1 MLRQKKA
8 KQKINLVNLD
18 MGTIKSDTIK
28 NTVNRVNDSVFV
40 PDIQRTYVWLN
51 NPKDR
56 RIEMLFDSL
65 MRGYPIGAFLFWSLK
80 KSDIET
86 DEIEENDCSDKL
98 NFQLYKF
105 IENYDER
112 NKSNEKINVSQVKSS
127 DLDIVLDGQQ
137 RLTSLYIGLRGS
149 RTLRRPYA
157 RSTTINPYDQK
168 YLYLNLDY
176 RPDADNPEDVYQF
189 EFKTSEDA
197 KRLNNNGA
205 HWFKVSSIMD
215 FKNRK
220 ESIRKYCS
228 SRSLSRD
235 AEDMITDL
243 YVAISEQ
250 PNVTYFE
257 ETEKSLDKVLNIF
270 IRINSGGMQLSRSDL
285 LMSLLTATFG
295 SDIKGEMNVF
305 VTTLQ
310 ENGFGVFSRDH
321 ILKTCL
327 MLIGSSHV
335 FKLANFS
342 KSNIRA
348 IETQWKEICEYISIT
363 TRILASLGYRNE
375 LSSGYVI
382 TAIAYYLYKRKITKP
397 SMEDKEAIVM
407 FVRIAQLRAFF
418 SAGLDGKLTKVKEQI
433 DAAKDFSDFLELANK
448 NIERFKITSDDVEWY
463 VENEKYGYWTA
474 LPLLQ
479 LLYPNLNYSYSNFHI
494 DHIYPKSKFNKD
506 NHGLD
511 PVFWG
516 RANDLFNLQLLE
528 GLENEEKSS
537 KDPEVWLSSMYKD
550 QSAREEYLSKN
561 YLPKKFKL
569 EWENFGTF
577 EIERKKRM
585 RKRLYQAFNLPLPED
600 LKNLD

>member
-1 MLRQKKA
+1 
-8 KQKINLVNLD
+8 

-28 NTVNRVNDSVFV
+28 NTINRVNESVFV

-56 RIEMLFDSL
+56 RIELLFDSL

-86 DEIEENDCSDKL
+86 DEIVESSCSERL

-157 RSTTINPYDQK
+157 RSTTVNPYDQK
-168 YLYLNLDY
+168 FLYLNLDY
-176 RPDADNPEDVYQF
+176 RPNSDNPEDVYQF
-189 EFKTSEDA
+189 EFKTLEDA
-197 KRLNNNGA
+197 RKVNANGV
-205 HWFKVSSIMD
+205 HWFRVSMIME
-215 FKNRK
+215 FENRK
-220 ESIRKYCS
+220 ESIRNYCS
-228 SRSLSRD
+228 ERSLSRD

-250 PNVTYFE
+250 PNITYFE

-270 IRINSGGMQLSRSDL
+270 IRVNSGGMQLSRSDL

-295 SDIKGEMNVF
+295 SDIKGEMDVF
-305 VTTLQ
+305 VKTLQ
-310 ENGFGVFSRDH
+310 EDGFGVFSRDH

-327 MLIGSSHV
+327 MLTGHSHI

-342 KSNIRA
+342 KTNIRD
-348 IETQWKEICEYISIT
+348 IETKWKEICEYINIT
-363 TRILASLGYRNE
+363 TKVLASLGYRNE

-382 TAIAYYLYKRKITKP
+382 TAISYYLYNRKIQKP
-397 SMEDKEAIVM
+397 SLEDKEAIAM

-418 SAGLDGKLTKVKEQI
+418 SAGLDGKLTKIKEQM
-433 DAAKDFSDFLELANK
+433 DAAKDFKDFLVLANK

-463 VENEKYGYWTA
+463 VENEKYGYWTT

-479 LLYPNLNYSYSNFHI
+479 LLYPNFNYSYSNFHI

-506 NHGLD
+506 NVELESKFYGK
-511 PVFWG
+511 
-516 RANDLFNLQLLE
+516 ANDLFNLQLLE
-528 GLENEEKSS
+528 GVENEEKSS
-537 KDPEVWLSSMYKD
+537 KDPEIWLASVCKD
-550 QSAREEYLSKN
+550 PKDRDKYLCNN
-561 YLPKKFKL
+561 YIPKTFSL
-569 EWENFGTF
+569 EWKNFGDF
-577 EIERKKRM
+577 EMERKKRIK
-585 RKRLYQAFNLPLPED
+585 KRLYAAFNLPVPQD
-600 LKNLD
+600 LSQIDDD

>member
-1 MLRQKKA
+1 
-8 KQKINLVNLD
+8 

-28 NTVNRVNDSVFV
+28 NTINRVNESVFV

-56 RIEMLFDSL
+56 RIELLFDSL

-86 DEIEENDCSDKL
+86 DEIEESSCSERL

-157 RSTTINPYDQK
+157 RSTTVNPYDQK
-168 YLYLNLDY
+168 FLYLNLDY
-176 RPDADNPEDVYQF
+176 RPDSDNPEDVYQF
-189 EFKTSEDA
+189 DFKTLEDA
-197 KRLNNNGA
+197 RKVNANGV
-205 HWFKVSSIMD
+205 HWFRVSKIME
-215 FKNRK
+215 FENRK
-220 ESIRKYCS
+220 ESIRKYCAE
-228 SRSLSRD
+228 RSLSRD

-243 YVAISEQ
+243 FVAISEQ
-250 PNVTYFE
+250 PNITYFE

-270 IRINSGGMQLSRSDL
+270 IRVNSGGMQLSRSDL

-295 SDIKGEMNVF
+295 SDIKGEMDVF
-305 VTTLQ
+305 VKTLQ
-310 ENGFGVFSRDH
+310 DDGFGVFSRDH

-327 MLIGSSHV
+327 MLTGHSHI

-342 KSNIRA
+342 KTNIRD
-348 IETQWKEICEYISIT
+348 IETQWQEICEYINIT
-363 TRILASLGYRNE
+363 TRVLASLGYRNE

-382 TAIAYYLYKRKITKP
+382 TAISYYLYNRKIQKP
-397 SMEDKEAIVM
+397 SLEDKEAIAM

-418 SAGLDGKLTKVKEQI
+418 SAGLDGKLTKIKEQI
-433 DAAKDFSDFLELANK
+433 DAAKDFKDFLGLANK
-448 NIERFKITSDDVEWY
+448 NIERFKITSEDVEWY
-463 VENEKYGYWTA
+463 VENEKYGYWTT

-479 LLYPNLNYSYSNFHI
+479 LLYPNFNYSYSNFHI

-506 NHGLD
+506 NVELE
-511 PVFWG
+511 PVFYG
-516 RANDLFNLQLLE
+516 KANDLFNLQLLE
-528 GLENEEKSS
+528 GVENEEKSS
-537 KDPEVWLSSMYKD
+537 KDPESWLASVCKEPKD
-550 QSAREEYLSKN
+550 REN
-561 YLPKKFKL
+561 YLCNNYIPKTFIL
-569 EWENFGTF
+569 EWKNFGDF
-577 EIERKKRM
+577 EIERKKRIK
-585 RKRLYQAFNLPLPED
+585 KRLYAAFNLPVPQDLSQIDED
-600 LKNLD
+600 

>member
-1 MLRQKKA
+1 
-8 KQKINLVNLD
+8 

-28 NTVNRVNDSVFV
+28 NTINRVNESVFV

-56 RIEMLFDSL
+56 RIELLFDSL

-86 DEIEENDCSDKL
+86 DEIVESSCSERL

-127 DLDIVLDGQQ
+127 DLDIVLEGQQ
-137 RLTSLYIGLRGS
+137 RLTSLYLGLRGS

-157 RSTTINPYDQK
+157 RSTTVNPYDQK
-168 YLYLNLDY
+168 FLYLNLDY
-176 RPDADNPEDVYQF
+176 RPNSDNPEDVYQF
-189 EFKTSEDA
+189 EFKTLEDA
-197 KRLNNNGA
+197 RKVNANGV
-205 HWFKVSSIMD
+205 HWFRVSMIME
-215 FKNRK
+215 FENRK
-220 ESIRKYCS
+220 ESIRNYCS
-228 SRSLSRD
+228 ERSLSRD

-250 PNVTYFE
+250 PNITYFE

-270 IRINSGGMQLSRSDL
+270 IRVNSGGMQLSRSDL

-295 SDIKGEMNVF
+295 SDIKGEMDVF
-305 VTTLQ
+305 VKTLQ
-310 ENGFGVFSRDH
+310 EDGFGVFSRDH

-327 MLIGSSHV
+327 MLTGHSHI

-342 KSNIRA
+342 KTNIRD
-348 IETQWKEICEYISIT
+348 IETKWKEICEYINIT
-363 TRILASLGYRNE
+363 TKVLASLGYRNE

-382 TAIAYYLYKRKITKP
+382 TAISYYLYNRKIQKP
-397 SMEDKEAIVM
+397 SLEDKEAIAM

-418 SAGLDGKLTKVKEQI
+418 SAGLDGKLTKIKEQM
-433 DAAKDFSDFLELANK
+433 DAAKDFKDFLVLANK

-463 VENEKYGYWTA
+463 VENEKYGYWTT

-479 LLYPNLNYSYSNFHI
+479 LLYPNFNYSYSNFHI

-506 NHGLD
+506 NVELESKFYGK
-511 PVFWG
+511 
-516 RANDLFNLQLLE
+516 ANDLFNLQLLE
-528 GLENEEKSS
+528 GVENEEKSS
-537 KDPEVWLSSMYKD
+537 KDPEIWLASVCKD
-550 QSAREEYLSKN
+550 PKDRDKYLCNN
-561 YLPKKFKL
+561 YIPKTFSL
-569 EWENFGTF
+569 EWKNFGDF
-577 EIERKKRM
+577 EMERKKRIK
-585 RKRLYQAFNLPLPED
+585 KRLYAAFNLPVPQD
-600 LKNLD
+600 LSQIDDD

>member
-1 MLRQKKA
+1 
-8 KQKINLVNLD
+8 

-28 NTVNRVNDSVFV
+28 NTINRVNESVFV

-56 RIEMLFDSL
+56 RIELLFDSL

-86 DEIEENDCSDKL
+86 DEIEESDSSDKL

-112 NKSNEKINVSQVKSS
+112 NKSNERINVSQVKSS

-168 YLYLNLDY
+168 FLYLNLDY
-176 RPDADNPEDVYQF
+176 RPNSDNPEDVYQF
-189 EFKTSEDA
+189 EFKTLEDA
-197 KRLNNNGA
+197 QRANANGA
-205 HWFKVSSIMD
+205 HWFRVSRIMG
-215 FKNRK
+215 FENRK
-220 ESIRKYCS
+220 ESIRNYCAN
-228 SRSLSRD
+228 RSLSRE

-243 YVAISEQ
+243 FVAISEQ

-270 IRINSGGMQLSRSDL
+270 IRVNSGGMQLSRSDL

-295 SDIKGEMNVF
+295 TDIKGEMEVF
-305 VTTLQ
+305 VKTLQ

-327 MLIGSSHV
+327 MLTGHSHV

-348 IETQWKEICEYISIT
+348 VETQWKEICEYISIT
-363 TRILASLGYRNE
+363 TRLLASLGYRNG

-382 TAIAYYLYKRKITKP
+382 TAIAYYLYNRKINKP
-397 SMEDKEAIVM
+397 SLEDKEAIAM

-418 SAGLDGKLTKVKEQI
+418 SAGLDGKLTKVKEQM
-433 DAAKDFSDFLELANK
+433 DAAKDFKDFLELANK
-448 NIERFKITSDDVEWY
+448 NIERFKITPDDVEWY
-463 VENEKYGYWTA
+463 VENEKYGYWTV

-506 NHGLD
+506 NVELD
-511 PVFWG
+511 PVFYG
-516 RANDLFNLQLLE
+516 KANDLFNLQLLE
-528 GLENEEKSS
+528 GIENEEKSS
-537 KDPEVWLSSMYKD
+537 KDPESWLNSVYKEPK
-550 QSAREEYLSKN
+550 ARKEYLSKN
-561 YLPKKFKL
+561 YIPKDFILDWKS
-569 EWENFGTF
+569 FGDF
-577 EIERKKRM
+577 EIERKKRI
-585 RKRLYQAFNLPLPED
+585 RKKLYAAFNLPEPQDLSQIDED
-600 LKNLD
+600 

>member
-1 MLRQKKA
+1 
-8 KQKINLVNLD
+8 

-28 NTVNRVNDSVFV
+28 NTINRVNESVFV

-56 RIEMLFDSL
+56 RIELLFDSL

-86 DEIEENDCSDKL
+86 DEIVESSCSERL

-157 RSTTINPYDQK
+157 RSTTVNPYDQK
-168 YLYLNLDY
+168 FLYLNLDY
-176 RPDADNPEDVYQF
+176 RPNSDNPEDVYQF
-189 EFKTSEDA
+189 EFKTLEDA
-197 KRLNNNGA
+197 RKVNANGV
-205 HWFKVSSIMD
+205 HWFRVSMIME
-215 FKNRK
+215 FENRK
-220 ESIRKYCS
+220 ESIRNYCS
-228 SRSLSRD
+228 ERSLSRD

-250 PNVTYFE
+250 PNITYFE

-270 IRINSGGMQLSRSDL
+270 IRVNSGGMQLSRSDL

-295 SDIKGEMNVF
+295 SDIKGEMDVF
-305 VTTLQ
+305 VKTLQ
-310 ENGFGVFSRDH
+310 EDGFGVFSRDH

-327 MLIGSSHV
+327 MLTGHSHI

-342 KSNIRA
+342 KTNIRD
-348 IETQWKEICEYISIT
+348 IETQWKEICEYINIT
-363 TRILASLGYRNE
+363 TKVLASLGYRNE

-382 TAIAYYLYKRKITKP
+382 TAISYYLYNRKIQKP
-397 SMEDKEAIVM
+397 SLEDKEAIAM

-418 SAGLDGKLTKVKEQI
+418 SAGLDGKLTKIKEQM
-433 DAAKDFSDFLELANK
+433 DAAKDFKDFLVLANK

-463 VENEKYGYWTA
+463 VENEKYGYWTT

-479 LLYPNLNYSYSNFHI
+479 LLYPNFNYSYSNFHI

-506 NHGLD
+506 NIELE
-511 PVFWG
+511 PKFFSK
-516 RANDLFNLQLLE
+516 ANDLFNLQLLE
-528 GLENEEKSS
+528 GVENEEKSS
-537 KDPEVWLSSMYKD
+537 KDPESWLASVCKD
-550 QSAREEYLSKN
+550 PKDRDKYLCN
-561 YLPKKFKL
+561 NFIPKTFRL
-569 EWENFGTF
+569 EWKNFGDF
-577 EIERKKRM
+577 EMERKKRIK
-585 RKRLYQAFNLPLPED
+585 KRLYAAFNLPVPQD
-600 LKNLD
+600 LSQIDDD

>member
-1 MLRQKKA
+1 
-8 KQKINLVNLD
+8 

-28 NTVNRVNDSVFV
+28 NTINRVNESVFV

-56 RIEMLFDSL
+56 RIELLFDSL

-86 DEIEENDCSDKL
+86 DEIVESSCSERL

-157 RSTTINPYDQK
+157 RSTTVNPYDQK
-168 YLYLNLDY
+168 FLYLNLDY
-176 RPDADNPEDVYQF
+176 RPNSDNPEDVYQF
-189 EFKTSEDA
+189 EFKTLEDA
-197 KRLNNNGA
+197 RKVNANGV
-205 HWFKVSSIMD
+205 HWFRVSMIME
-215 FKNRK
+215 FENRK
-220 ESIRKYCS
+220 ESIRNYCS
-228 SRSLSRD
+228 ERSLSRD

-250 PNVTYFE
+250 PNITYFE

-270 IRINSGGMQLSRSDL
+270 IRVNSGGMQLSRSDL

-295 SDIKGEMNVF
+295 SDIKGEMDVF
-305 VTTLQ
+305 VKTLQ
-310 ENGFGVFSRDH
+310 EDGFGVFSRDH

-327 MLIGSSHV
+327 MLTGHSHI

-342 KSNIRA
+342 KTNIRD
-348 IETQWKEICEYISIT
+348 IETKWKEICEYINIT
-363 TRILASLGYRNE
+363 TKVLASLGYRNE

-382 TAIAYYLYKRKITKP
+382 TAISYYLYNRKIQKP
-397 SMEDKEAIVM
+397 SLEDKEAIAM

-418 SAGLDGKLTKVKEQI
+418 SAGLDGKLTKIKEQM
-433 DAAKDFSDFLELANK
+433 DAAKDFKDFLVLANK

-463 VENEKYGYWTA
+463 VENEKYGYWTT

-479 LLYPNLNYSYSNFHI
+479 LLYPNFNYNYSNFHI

-506 NHGLD
+506 NVELESKFYGK
-511 PVFWG
+511 
-516 RANDLFNLQLLE
+516 ANDLFNLQLLE
-528 GLENEEKSS
+528 GVENEEKSS
-537 KDPEVWLSSMYKD
+537 KDPEIWLASVCKD
-550 QSAREEYLSKN
+550 PKDRDKYLCNN
-561 YLPKKFKL
+561 YIPKTFSL
-569 EWENFGTF
+569 EWKNFGDF
-577 EIERKKRM
+577 EMERKKRIK
-585 RKRLYQAFNLPLPED
+585 KRLYAAFNLPVPQD
-600 LKNLD
+600 LSQIDDD

>member
-1 MLRQKKA
+1 
-8 KQKINLVNLD
+8 

-28 NTVNRVNDSVFV
+28 NTINRVNESVFV

-56 RIEMLFDSL
+56 RIELLFDSL

-86 DEIEENDCSDKL
+86 DEIEENSCSERL

-157 RSTTINPYDQK
+157 RSTTVNPYDQK
-168 YLYLNLDY
+168 FLYLNLDY
-176 RPDADNPEDVYQF
+176 RPDSDNPEDVYQF
-189 EFKTSEDA
+189 EFKTLEDA
-197 KRLNNNGA
+197 RKVNANGV
-205 HWFKVSSIMD
+205 HWFRVSKIMH
-215 FKNRK
+215 FENRK
-220 ESIRKYCS
+220 ESIRNYCAE
-228 SRSLSRD
+228 RSLSRD

-243 YVAISEQ
+243 FVAISEQ
-250 PNVTYFE
+250 PNITYFE

-270 IRINSGGMQLSRSDL
+270 IRVNSGGMQLSRSDL

-295 SDIKGEMNVF
+295 SDIKGEMDVF
-305 VTTLQ
+305 VKTLQ
-310 ENGFGVFSRDH
+310 DDGFGVFSRDH

-327 MLIGSSHV
+327 MLTGHSHI

-342 KSNIRA
+342 KTNIRD
-348 IETQWKEICEYISIT
+348 IETQWKEICEYINIT
-363 TRILASLGYRNE
+363 TRVLASLGYRNE

-382 TAIAYYLYKRKITKP
+382 TAISYYLYNRKIKKP
-397 SMEDKEAIVM
+397 SLEDKEAIAM

-418 SAGLDGKLTKVKEQI
+418 SAGLDGKLTKIKEQM
-433 DAAKDFSDFLELANK
+433 DAAKDFKDFLGLANK
-448 NIERFKITSDDVEWY
+448 NIERFKITSEDVEWY
-463 VENEKYGYWTA
+463 VENEKYGYWTT

-479 LLYPNLNYSYSNFHI
+479 LLYPNFNYSYSSFHI

-506 NHGLD
+506 NVELE
-511 PVFWG
+511 PVFYG
-516 RANDLFNLQLLE
+516 KANELFNLQLLE
-528 GLENEEKSS
+528 GVENEEKSS
-537 KDPEVWLSSMYKD
+537 KDPESWLSSVCKEPKD
-550 QSAREEYLSKN
+550 REKYLLNN
-561 YLPKKFKL
+561 YIPKTFVL
-569 EWENFGTF
+569 EWKHFGDF
-577 EIERKKRM
+577 EIERKKRIK
-585 RKRLYQAFNLPLPED
+585 KRLYAAFNLPVPQD
-600 LKNLD
+600 LSQIDEK

>member
-1 MLRQKKA
+1 
-8 KQKINLVNLD
+8 

-28 NTVNRVNDSVFV
+28 NTINRVNESVFV

-56 RIEMLFDSL
+56 RIELLFDSL

-86 DEIEENDCSDKL
+86 DEIEENSCSERL

-157 RSTTINPYDQK
+157 RSTTVNPYDQK
-168 YLYLNLDY
+168 FLYLNLDY
-176 RPDADNPEDVYQF
+176 RPDSDNPEDVYQF
-189 EFKTSEDA
+189 EFKTLEDA
-197 KRLNNNGA
+197 RKVNANGV
-205 HWFKVSSIMD
+205 HWFRVSKIMH
-215 FKNRK
+215 FENRK
-220 ESIRKYCS
+220 ESIRNYCAE
-228 SRSLSRD
+228 RSLSRD

-243 YVAISEQ
+243 FVAISEQ
-250 PNVTYFE
+250 PNITYFE

-270 IRINSGGMQLSRSDL
+270 IRVNSGGMQLSRSDL

-295 SDIKGEMNVF
+295 SDIKGEMDVF
-305 VTTLQ
+305 VKTLQ
-310 ENGFGVFSRDH
+310 DDGFGVFSRDH

-327 MLIGSSHV
+327 MLTGHSHI

-342 KSNIRA
+342 KTNIRD
-348 IETQWKEICEYISIT
+348 IETQWKEICEYINIT
-363 TRILASLGYRNE
+363 TRVLASLGYRNE

-382 TAIAYYLYKRKITKP
+382 TAISYYLYNRKIKKP
-397 SMEDKEAIVM
+397 SLEDKEAIAM

-418 SAGLDGKLTKVKEQI
+418 SAGLDGKLTKIKEQM
-433 DAAKDFSDFLELANK
+433 DAAKDFKDFLGLANK
-448 NIERFKITSDDVEWY
+448 NIERFKITSEDVEWY
-463 VENEKYGYWTA
+463 VENEKYGYWTT

-479 LLYPNLNYSYSNFHI
+479 LLYPNFNYSYSSFHI

-506 NHGLD
+506 NVELE
-511 PVFWG
+511 PVFYG
-516 RANDLFNLQLLE
+516 KANDLFNLQLLE
-528 GLENEEKSS
+528 GVENEEKSS
-537 KDPEVWLSSMYKD
+537 KDPESWLSSVCKEPKD
-550 QSAREEYLSKN
+550 REKYLLNN
-561 YLPKKFKL
+561 YIPKTFVL
-569 EWENFGTF
+569 EWKHFGDF
-577 EIERKKRM
+577 EIERKKRIK
-585 RKRLYQAFNLPLPED
+585 KRLYAAFNLPVPQD
-600 LKNLD
+600 LSQIDEK

>member
-1 MLRQKKA
+1 
-8 KQKINLVNLD
+8 

-28 NTVNRVNDSVFV
+28 NTINRVNESVFV

-56 RIEMLFDSL
+56 RIELLFDSL

-86 DEIEENDCSDKL
+86 DEIEENSCSERL

-157 RSTTINPYDQK
+157 RSTTVNPYDQK
-168 YLYLNLDY
+168 FLYLNLDY
-176 RPDADNPEDVYQF
+176 RPDSDNPEDVYQF
-189 EFKTSEDA
+189 EFKTLEDA
-197 KRLNNNGA
+197 RKVNANGV
-205 HWFKVSSIMD
+205 HWFRVSKIMH
-215 FKNRK
+215 FENRK
-220 ESIRKYCS
+220 ESIRNYCAE
-228 SRSLSRD
+228 RSLSRD

-243 YVAISEQ
+243 FVAISEQ
-250 PNVTYFE
+250 PNITYFE

-270 IRINSGGMQLSRSDL
+270 IRVNSGGMQLSRSDL

-295 SDIKGEMNVF
+295 SDIKGEMDVF
-305 VTTLQ
+305 VKTLQ
-310 ENGFGVFSRDH
+310 DDGFGVFSRDH

-327 MLIGSSHV
+327 MLTGHSHI

-342 KSNIRA
+342 KTNIRD
-348 IETQWKEICEYISIT
+348 IETQWKEICEYINIT
-363 TRILASLGYRNE
+363 TRVLASLGYRNE

-382 TAIAYYLYKRKITKP
+382 TAISYYLYNRKIKKP
-397 SMEDKEAIVM
+397 SLEDKEAIAM

-418 SAGLDGKLTKVKEQI
+418 SAGLDGKLTKIKEQM
-433 DAAKDFSDFLELANK
+433 DAAKDFKDFLGLANK
-448 NIERFKITSDDVEWY
+448 NIERFKITSEDVEWY
-463 VENEKYGYWTA
+463 VENEKYGYWTT

-479 LLYPNLNYSYSNFHI
+479 LLYPNFNYSYSSFHI

-506 NHGLD
+506 NVELE
-511 PVFWG
+511 PVFYG
-516 RANDLFNLQLLE
+516 KANDLFNLQLLE
-528 GLENEEKSS
+528 GVEIEEKSS
-537 KDPEVWLSSMYKD
+537 KDPESWLSSVCKEPKD
-550 QSAREEYLSKN
+550 REKYLLNN
-561 YLPKKFKL
+561 YIPKTFVL
-569 EWENFGTF
+569 EWKHFGDF
-577 EIERKKRM
+577 EIERKKRIK
-585 RKRLYQAFNLPLPED
+585 KRLYAAFNLPVPQD
-600 LKNLD
+600 LSQIDEK

>member
-1 MLRQKKA
+1 
-8 KQKINLVNLD
+8 

-28 NTVNRVNDSVFV
+28 NTINRVNESVFV

-56 RIEMLFDSL
+56 RIELLFDSL

-86 DEIEENDCSDKL
+86 DEIEESSCSERL

-157 RSTTINPYDQK
+157 RSTTVNPYDQK
-168 YLYLNLDY
+168 FLYLNLDY
-176 RPDADNPEDVYQF
+176 RPDSDNPEDVYQF
-189 EFKTSEDA
+189 DFKTLEDA
-197 KRLNNNGA
+197 RKVNANGV
-205 HWFKVSSIMD
+205 HWFRVSKIME
-215 FKNRK
+215 FENRK
-220 ESIRKYCS
+220 ESIRKYCAE
-228 SRSLSRD
+228 RSLSRD

-243 YVAISEQ
+243 FVAISEQ
-250 PNVTYFE
+250 PNITYFE

-270 IRINSGGMQLSRSDL
+270 IRVNSGGMQLSRSDL

-295 SDIKGEMNVF
+295 SDIKGEMDVF
-305 VTTLQ
+305 VKTLQ
-310 ENGFGVFSRDH
+310 DDGFGVFSRDH

-327 MLIGSSHV
+327 MLTGHSHI

-342 KSNIRA
+342 KTNIRD
-348 IETQWKEICEYISIT
+348 IETQWKEICEYINIT
-363 TRILASLGYRNE
+363 TRVLASLGYRNG

-382 TAIAYYLYKRKITKP
+382 TAISYYLYNRKIQKP
-397 SMEDKEAIVM
+397 SLEDKEAIAM

-418 SAGLDGKLTKVKEQI
+418 SAGLDGKLTKIKEQI
-433 DAAKDFSDFLELANK
+433 DAAKDFKDFLGLANK
-448 NIERFKITSDDVEWY
+448 NIERFKITSEDVEWY
-463 VENEKYGYWTA
+463 VENEKYGYWTT

-479 LLYPNLNYSYSNFHI
+479 LLYPNFNYSYSNFHI

-506 NHGLD
+506 NVELE
-511 PVFWG
+511 PVFYG
-516 RANDLFNLQLLE
+516 KANDLFNLQLLE
-528 GLENEEKSS
+528 GVENEEKSS
-537 KDPEVWLSSMYKD
+537 KDPESWLASVCKEPKD
-550 QSAREEYLSKN
+550 REN
-561 YLPKKFKL
+561 YLCNNYIPKTFIL
-569 EWENFGTF
+569 EWKNFGDF
-577 EIERKKRM
+577 EIERKKRIK
-585 RKRLYQAFNLPLPED
+585 KRLYAAFNLPVPQDLSQIDED
-600 LKNLD
+600 